1 MIIVQIAL
9 TIVFTAR
16 LDVSLLNDNAG
27 VVCKD
32 SVNTVGKCS
41 DFEFVNGRLVLDRSE
56 RPAAEDGLSVRGRHC
71 NRIE

>member
-1 MIIVQIAL
+1 MAL

-16 LDVSLLNDNAG
+16 LDVSLLNDSAG
-27 VVCKD
+27 VVRKG
-32 SVNTVGKCS
+32 SLNTVGRCS

-71 NRIE
+71 NSIE